1 VVSGH
6 IHRAGRWTVPG
17 DYGPIDVR
25 LVGSQQAALCAVV
38 LDL

>member
-17 DYGPIDVR
+17 DFGPIDFR
-25 LVGSQQAALCAVV
+25 LVGSQKAAPSAVV